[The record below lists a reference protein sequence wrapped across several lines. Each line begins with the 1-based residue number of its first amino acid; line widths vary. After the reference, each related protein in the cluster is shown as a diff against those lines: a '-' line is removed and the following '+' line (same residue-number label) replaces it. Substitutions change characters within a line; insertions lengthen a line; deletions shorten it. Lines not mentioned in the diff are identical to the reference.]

1 MRLVESREG
10 SIEETGEKAENEER
24 VEQKEERNEREMIR
38 RWNWQRQTRRL
49 EDTQRNAEM
58 RRKSLEKGFEM
69 VGLGSVSCRQRVRGV
84 AECSGVDT
92 SGGRQEVSTDRYL
105 IAF

>member
-1 MRLVESREG
+1 MRLGESREG

-38 RWNWQRQTRRL
+38 RWKRQRQTRRL